1 MSAMLLLERLKLISK
16 TGLLCDSYILFLIK
30 SFYLSNS
37 YKISP
42 TEAGG
47 NQSLSDYRNQQPIT
61 IRKIAP
67 FFMIGR
73 MAFFFYC
80 FLMFFLGCPNLW
92 ELLML
97 ELKSGPENHKRN
109 TLSKNSK

>member
-30 SFYLSNS
+30 YFYLSIS

-61 IRKIAP
+61 IRKNCTLFYDWAYGFLFLL
-67 FFMIGR
+67 FFNVFPELSRFMG
-73 MAFFFYC
+73 AFDV
-80 FLMFFLGCPNLW
+80 GA
-92 ELLML
+92 
-97 ELKSGPENHKRN
+97 
-109 TLSKNSK
+109 